1 MSAILPHVKSDV
13 LADFSPGWLSL
24 DSHGSDVENPEAG
37 VNHGGRAFVVPVV
50 VRLSLALLGISGA
63 AVLAPLMLRP
73 VFAVP
78 AVAQKRVVVESLAEG
93 MSSWPRAIR
102 ELQYLA
108 DATNHTVTVPCVS
121 LSSGRIHSCSDSST
135 TGLTDLFDLSGWGLT
150 PFDAG
155 LDSNPDVEF
164 AMCAPSFAG
173 CPKGMMPGPT
183 TVEDWTHAVSS
194 NRSVGVAQVVAGH
207 IRLRADQLN
216 SSRGNDL
223 SSTTRNQSGKVPGG
237 ADDWPQF
244 KFSAAREAEAAR
256 ILAASGLRPSADGRE
271 GNYVVYH
278 WRSEAIDVNYTFCAQ
293 ELLSHIEAQHNESGK
308 RLVLVSDM
316 PFNASALP
324 SLWGTGAAK
333 IGLQPTFPA
342 ARDMLME
349 AGFTKIEMMAQNA
362 GYDLKSV
369 PTAYISIWDAIIARG
384 GERLVLCRAD
394 ECARCSRRGSK
405 FVPLIRHRHFVG
417 KLVVSLVLRKRRVA
431 RVHQWPRL
439 SSIFQV

>member
-1 MSAILPHVKSDV
+1 V
-13 LADFSPGWLSL
+13 LSDFSPGWLSL
-24 DSHGSDVENPEAG
+24 DSHWSDVEHPEAG
-37 VNHGGRAFVVPVV
+37 VKQGGRAFTVPVV
-50 VRLSLALLGISGA
+50 VRLSFTLLGIIGA

-73 VFAVP
+73 MGAVP
-78 AVAQKRVVVESLAEG
+78 AAPRPIGAELVVAAQKRVVVGSLAEG
-93 MSSWPRAIR
+93 MSSWPRTIR

-108 DATNHTVTVPCVS
+108 DATNHTVTVPCVR
-121 LSSGRIHSCSDSST
+121 LNTGQVRSCTESNT
-135 TGLTDLFDLSGWGLT
+135 TELTDLFDLSGWGLAR
-150 PFDAG
+150 FDAG
-155 LDSNPDVEF
+155 LDSNPDVKIS
-164 AMCAPSFAG
+164 MCGLITG
-173 CPKGMMPGPT
+173 CSKNEKLGPT
-183 TVEDWTHAVSS
+183 TIKDWAHAMSSARSVRVDHAV
-194 NRSVGVAQVVAGH
+194 AGYVH
-207 IRLRADQLN
+207 LRADQLN

-223 SSTTRNQSGKVPGG
+223 SSTGRKQRGTAPGV

-244 KFSAAREAEAAR
+244 NFSAAREAEAAR
-256 ILAASGLRPSADGRE
+256 ILAANGLRPSADGRE

-405 FVPLIRHRHFVG
+405 FLSLIRHHYLQHHG
-417 KLVVSLVLRKRRVA
+417 
-431 RVHQWPRL
+431 PR
-439 SSIFQV
+439 SRIEESWMAVR

>member
-108 DATNHTVTVPCVS
+108 DATNHTVTVPCVR
-121 LSSGRIHSCSDSST
+121 LNTGQVRSCTESNT
-135 TGLTDLFDLSGWGLT
+135 TELTDLFDLSGWGLAR
-150 PFDAG
+150 FDAG
-155 LDSNPDVEF
+155 LDSNPDVKIS
-164 AMCAPSFAG
+164 MCGLITG
-173 CPKGMMPGPT
+173 CSKNEKLGPT
-183 TVEDWTHAVSS
+183 TIKDWAHAMSSARSVRVDHAV
-194 NRSVGVAQVVAGH
+194 AGYVH
-207 IRLRADQLN
+207 LRADQLN

-223 SSTTRNQSGKVPGG
+223 SSTGRKQRGTAPGV

-244 KFSAAREAEAAR
+244 NFSAAREAEAAR
-256 ILAASGLRPSADGRE
+256 ILAANGLRPSADGRE

-293 ELLSHIEAQHNESGK
+293 ELLSHIKAQQNESGK

-316 PFNASALP
+316 PFNASVLPAL
-324 SLWGTGAAK
+324 WATTTAAK

-405 FVPLIRHRHFVG
+405 FLSLIRHHYLQQHG
-417 KLVVSLVLRKRRVA
+417 
-431 RVHQWPRL
+431 PR
-439 SSIFQV
+439 SRIEESWMAGR

>member
-73 VFAVP
+73 MGAVP
-78 AVAQKRVVVESLAEG
+78 AAPRPIGAELVVAAQKRVVVGSLAEG
-93 MSSWPRAIR
+93 MSSWPRTIR

-173 CPKGMMPGPT
+173 CAKGMMPGPT

-244 KFSAAREAEAAR
+244 NFSAAREAEAAR
-256 ILAASGLRPSADGRE
+256 ILAANGLRPSADGRE

-316 PFNASALP
+316 PFNASVLPAL
-324 SLWGTGAAK
+324 WATTTAAK

-384 GERLVLCRAD
+384 GEKLTLCRAE
-394 ECARCSRRGSK
+394 ECTRCSRTRSK
-405 FVPLIRHRHFVG
+405 FLSLIRHHYLQHHG
-417 KLVVSLVLRKRRVA
+417 
-431 RVHQWPRL
+431 PR
-439 SSIFQV
+439 SRIEESWMAVR